1 MCICIF
7 IVNEDDN
14 VICIFIVDEDD
25 NVYLYFYLNVE
36 LYLCIGV

>member
-36 LYLCIGV
+36 LYLCICV